1 MRALVFATALLVA
14 CRPADSAPQAA
25 GAPQGSTPAAS
36 AKSDAADAM
45 LARADQGRIQ
55 GNVGATTWIVEV
67 SDFQC
72 PFCKMWHDSIYPTIK
87 REFIDP
93 GHVRLAYINFPLQRH
108 ANAVPTAQAAMCAS
122 AQGRFWPMHKAL
134 FTSQARWSELTDA
147 APMLDSMAKAAGVS
161 MPEWRDCVRSGVMQ
175 RLIGADRQ
183 RGTDAGVSST
193 PSFFIGDEVISG
205 VAPLDTFRL
214 AINRARAKS
223 AAAKRP

>member
-1 MRALVFATALLVA
+1 MRAFVFAAALLVG
-14 CRPADSAPQAA
+14 CRPAESAPQAS
-25 GAPQGSTPAAS
+25 GAPAGGTPAAT
-36 AKSDAADAM
+36 ATSDAADAM

-72 PFCKMWHDSIYPTIK
+72 PFCKMWHDSVYPTLK
-87 REFIDP
+87 REFIDR
-93 GHVRLAYINFPLQRH
+93 GQVRLAYINFPLKQH
-108 ANAVPTAQAAMCAS
+108 ANALPTAQAAMCAA
-122 AQGRFWPMHKAL
+122 AQGRFWPMHDAL
-134 FTSQARWSELTDA
+134 FASQARWAAQSDA
-147 APMLDSMAKAAGVS
+147 SATLESLAKAAGVNL
-161 MPEWRDCVRSGVMQ
+161 PEWRDCVRGGVMQ
-175 RLIGADRQ
+175 RLISADRQ

-205 VAPLDTFRL
+205 VAPLDSFRL